1 MKEIRYIL
9 GKEQADG
16 SEIFV
21 KNAPGESLEIAFN
34 CFDAMDYRSISYAK
48 KTREVFQELDEFN
61 LYKLNIEVI
70 NMEPE
75 REKAR
80 EVEINNTEENHNS
93 IVEEKPKTGEEKKEE
108 TGLTDGEETNS

>member
-34 CFDAMDYRSISYAK
+34 CFEAMDYRSISYAK

-61 LYKLNIEVI
+61 LYKLNIEVL

-75 REKAR
+75 R
-80 EVEINNTEENHNS
+80 
-93 IVEEKPKTGEEKKEE
+93 KKETE
-108 TGLTDGEETNS
+108 NNSEEIKDTNEDTKEIAEDKKTNEAEKENKDN